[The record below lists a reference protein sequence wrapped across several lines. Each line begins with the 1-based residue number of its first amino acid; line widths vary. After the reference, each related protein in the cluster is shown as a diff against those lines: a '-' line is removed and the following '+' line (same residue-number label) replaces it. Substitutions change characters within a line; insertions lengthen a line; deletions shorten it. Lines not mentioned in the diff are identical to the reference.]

1 MHNSLYLTPESL
13 LRLQQLA
20 SPILP
25 VGSYSYSEG
34 LELLVETSAIS
45 NADTLKD
52 WLIQELK
59 FGSFTIDGAILCR
72 AYRAVES
79 NNWEH
84 LTYWNHWWSAA
95 RETHEL
101 RQQSWKMGQS
111 LIRLLRSIDPTM
123 KPWLDHL
130 EQPTNWTLVF
140 GAAAAHWNIDLQA
153 TLLAYGQSWASNL
166 IGAGVKLI
174 PLGQTAGQQILLE
187 LLPTIV
193 TMSDRAMVIPDT
205 ELCSCSWGLALA
217 SSQHE
222 EQIVRLF
229 QS

>member
-1 MHNSLYLTPESL
+1 MQNLLLTPESL

-34 LELLVETSAIS
+34 LELLVETGAIS
-45 NADTLKD
+45 NAAALKD
-52 WLIQELK
+52 WLVQELEL
-59 FGSFTIDGAILCR
+59 GSFSIDGAILCR
-72 AYRAVES
+72 AYCALES
-79 NNWEH
+79 NN
-84 LTYWNHWWSAA
+84 LNQLKDWNHWWSAA

-111 LIRLLRSIDPTM
+111 LIRLLRSLDPTM
-123 KPWLDHL
+123 NPWIDHL
-130 EQPTNWTLVF
+130 EQPANWTIIF
-140 GAAAAHWNIDLQA
+140 GAAAAHWKIDLRS

-193 TMSDRAMVIPDT
+193 TMSDRAMVMQDT

-222 EQIVRLF
+222 QQTVRLF

>member
-1 MHNSLYLTPESL
+1 MQNLLLTPESL

-34 LELLVETSAIS
+34 LELLVETGAIS
-45 NADTLKD
+45 NALTLKD
-52 WLIQELK
+52 WLVQELEV
-59 FGSFTIDGAILCR
+59 GSFTIDGAILCR
-72 AYRAVES
+72 AYHAHQS
-79 NNWEH
+79 NDWEQ
-84 LTYWNHWWSAA
+84 LIYWNHWWSAA

-123 KPWLDHL
+123 KPWLDRL
-130 EQPTNWTLVF
+130 DQPVNWAIVF
-140 GAAAAHWNIDLQA
+140 GAAAAHWEIDLQA

-166 IGAGVKLI
+166 IGSGVKLV
-174 PLGQTAGQQILLE
+174 PLGQTAGQQILLD
-187 LLPTIV
+187 LLPAIV
-193 TMSDRAMVIPDT
+193 ILSDRAMVMQNT

-222 EQIVRLF
+222 QQTVRLF

>member
-1 MHNSLYLTPESL
+1 MQHLLLTPESL

-34 LELLVETSAIS
+34 LELLVETGAIA
-45 NADTLKD
+45 NAAALKD
-52 WLIQELK
+52 WLVQELELGG
-59 FGSFTIDGAILCR
+59 FAIEGAMLCR
-72 AYRAVES
+72 AYHALES
-79 NNWEH
+79 NNLNQ
-84 LTYWNHWWSAA
+84 LTNWNHWWSAA
-95 RETHEL
+95 RETYEL

-123 KPWLDHL
+123 NPWLDHL
-130 EQPTNWTLVF
+130 EQPTNWTIVF
-140 GAAAAHWNIDLQA
+140 GAAAAHWKIDLHA
-153 TLLAYGQSWASNL
+153 SLLAYGQSWASNS

-193 TMSDRAMVIPDT
+193 MMSDRAMVIQDT
-205 ELCSCSWGLALA
+205 ELSSCSWGLALA

-222 EQIVRLF
+222 QQTVRLF